1 MSTTRPT
8 PARRTVVR
16 AAAAGAALLTLA
28 ACTTADEAS
37 EEAADEAATGTE
49 GDACPV
55 EVNEDITTEVQI
67 AFQPIPNGDLVV
79 RDQQWLEECMPNATV
94 EWSQFASGGEV
105 VQAFGSG
112 SADLGL
118 VGSSPATKA
127 ISPPLDID
135 MQVIW
140 IHDVIGD
147 AESLVALGDAES
159 IEDLEGATIAVP
171 YASTAHFSLL
181 NALSD
186 AGLDPSSDVD
196 LINLSPDAMLGAW
209 EREEIDAAWVWN
221 PTLQELLETGTA
233 IISSEDTAA
242 AGTPTYD
249 MAAATRSFIDSNPE
263 FMALWTELQD
273 HAVQMIQ
280 DEPEQAAEAIGAQLG
295 IPPEEAASQM
305 EGYVYLRASEQAGE
319 DYFGGTLSQDLAT
332 TAEFLLDQQ
341 EIAEVSPPEVYAD
354 AVYSEA
360 ITQVAE

>member
-8 PARRTVVR
+8 PARRTAVR

-37 EEAADEAATGTE
+37 DEAATDEATATE
-49 GDACPV
+49 DGCPV

-79 RDQQWLEECMPNATV
+79 RDQEWLEECMPNATIQ
-94 EWSQFASGGEV
+94 WNQFASGAEA

-112 SADLGL
+112 TADLGL

-127 ISPPLDID
+127 ISPPLNID
-135 MQVIW
+135 MQVVW

-147 AESLVALGDAES
+147 AESLVALGDAET
-159 IEDLEGATIAVP
+159 IEDLDGATIAVP

-186 AGLDPSSDVD
+186 AGLDPSSDVN

-233 IISSEDTAA
+233 IMSSEDTAA

-249 MAAATRSFIDSNPE
+249 MAAATRSFIESNPE
-263 FMALWTELQD
+263 FMTLWTELQD
-273 HAVQMIQ
+273 QAVQMIQ

-295 IPPEEAASQM
+295 IDPAEAASQM

-319 DYFGGTLSQDLAT
+319 DYFGGTLNQDLAT

-341 EIAEVSPPEVYAD
+341 EITEVSPPEVYAD